1 MTPIIPRL
9 MGYATKVYV
18 KDNDYVKK
26 GDTLFT
32 IDDKDYL
39 VKVEEA
45 RAALAAAENSFE
57 VSKADIGSAEASVA
71 VSNANMQSA
80 TSNIES
86 AKIRLWRA
94 NSDFER
100 YENLYKN
107 KSITKQQYEQAL
119 AAKQEAENQLK
130 MLKQQEAASSYQ
142 KNAMISRSAVTS
154 KQTQVASANI
164 KKAKAVLDAALLN
177 LSYTAVT
184 ASVDGQISTIDI
196 QPGQLIQP
204 GQSLFYIIN
213 NQETWVIA
221 NFKETQ
227 LNKMRAG
234 QKVDIK
240 IDAFP
245 DTKFE
250 GEITSFSPA
259 TGSRFSLLPP
269 DNATGNFVKTVQRL
283 PVKISFTAAND
294 QEKIKLLRSGM
305 NADVDVLLK

>member
-1 MTPIIPRL
+1 MAENNNKKTNKKFTLVLGSILLVGLSYGGYKYYHSLAHETTDDAQVEKNMTPIIPRL

-57 VSKADIGSAEASVA
+57 VSKADIGSAEATVA

-86 AKIRLWRA
+86 AKIKLWRA

-130 MLKQQEAASSYQ
+130 MLKQQESASSYQ
-142 KNAMISRSAVTS
+142 KNAMISR
-154 KQTQVASANI
+154 
-164 KKAKAVLDAALLN
+164 
-177 LSYTAVT
+177 
-184 ASVDGQISTIDI
+184 
-196 QPGQLIQP
+196 
-204 GQSLFYIIN
+204 
-213 NQETWVIA
+213 
-221 NFKETQ
+221 
-227 LNKMRAG
+227 
-234 QKVDIK
+234 
-240 IDAFP
+240 
-245 DTKFE
+245 
-250 GEITSFSPA
+250 
-259 TGSRFSLLPP
+259 
-269 DNATGNFVKTVQRL
+269 
-283 PVKISFTAAND
+283 
-294 QEKIKLLRSGM
+294 
-305 NADVDVLLK
+305 